1 MGLPL
6 IAKTRAT
13 MLKGTIVLSG
23 DPFHIFLSTL
33 FRRKLKHRL
42 RLEGLPRLQDRAREI
57 RMIWRIREMLRL
69 QAQAIAAFVDVA
81 LLSSHSSVQEV
92 AGVEL
97 SSRLRRRD
105 FQHAPAGRLINASGQ
120 YEACAFS

>member
-13 MLKGTIVLSG
+13 MLKGKIVLSG

-69 QAQAIAAFVDVA
+69 QAQAVTAFVDVA
-81 LLSSHSSVQEV
+81 LLASHGAIQKVS
-92 AGVEL
+92 GVEL
-97 SSRLRRRD
+97 NSQLRRRD
-105 FQHAPAGRLINASGQ
+105 
-120 YEACAFS
+120 